1 MIRVTG
7 DRVAEIHCGS
17 CDTRYAVDL
26 AGDCTDELDAYHAW
40 VDALD
45 DEEMERARDRMNIA
59 ESRGFNVNMLN
70 ERSFVS
76 NCVRNRRV

>member
-1 MIRVTG
+1 MIKVKA
-7 DRVAEIHCGS
+7 DRVADIHCSS

-40 VDALD
+40 VDAMD
-45 DEEMERARDRMNIA
+45 EEEMERARDRMNIA
-59 ESRGFNVNMLN
+59 ESRGLDVTMLN

-76 NCVRNRRV
+76 TCVRNRRV